1 MAYGAISQE
10 EKAQPP
16 SRFGVQAL
24 ALVAVCLS
32 VTVISATYLRYLP
45 FPLWAFQ
52 FIPSPGL
59 GWRLAGWRLC
69 FRGRVVLS
77 DSGGT

>member
-1 MAYGAISQE
+1 MQSGLFAKVSILKGRSMAYGAISPE

-32 VTVISATYLRYLP
+32 LTLISTTYLRYLP
-45 FPLWAFQ
+45 LPL
-52 FIPSPGL
+52 
-59 GWRLAGWRLC
+59 
-69 FRGRVVLS
+69 
-77 DSGGT
+77 